1 MSNTSV
7 FNAKFH
13 LQMHKLAVTRSP
25 AVLFLLNMNRMT
37 VLPSKCHHKL
47 YCICDSSVIMSNFHK
62 TTSSRNSCIKNNHV
76 KY

>member
-37 VLPSKCHHKL
+37 VLPSKCHHE
-47 YCICDSSVIMSNFHK
+47 CIAFV
-62 TTSSRNSCIKNNHV
+62 TAV
-76 KY
+76 